1 MVTKT
6 SFREFFFDQNG
17 LLEPLITGRYD
28 LSVGWP
34 LAGLRI
40 RMNRKSRLNE
50 TVESIW
56 RDWQPYVFGAFARM
70 FPDRATADDLTQDV
84 FVALSE
90 ALQRGATIT
99 NVRPYLSRLIGR
111 TTQAYL
117 KERGRIPGES
127 EEILDAPAPSPD
139 AFHEN
144 LERVNRALH
153 RLPPV
158 ERFAIVGSHYLRLSR
173 QEIAELV
180 GLPVRTVA
188 RRYARGISRLQV
200 WLDGDGSD
208 RQENS
213 V

>member
-1 MVTKT
+1 
-6 SFREFFFDQNG
+6 
-17 LLEPLITGRYD
+17 
-28 LSVGWP
+28 
-34 LAGLRI
+34 
-40 RMNRKSRLNE
+40 MNRKSRLNK

-56 RDWQPYVFGAFARM
+56 HDWQPYVFGAFVRM
-70 FPDRATADDLTQDV
+70 FHDRATADDLTQDV

-99 NVRPYLSRLIGR
+99 NVRPFLSRLIGR

-117 KERGRIPGES
+117 KRRGRMPGES
-127 EEILDAPAPSPD
+127 EEILDAPAPCPNTL
-139 AFHEN
+139 HES
-144 LERVNRALH
+144 LERVNGVLH

-158 ERFAIVGSHYLRLSR
+158 ERFAIIGCHYLRLSR
-173 QEIAELV
+173 EEIAELI

-188 RRYARGISRLQV
+188 RRYARAISRLRV

-208 RQENS
+208 RQEDS